1 MVSLAGVMLLA
12 AWLNLWQLAQNGYGN
27 TYYAVAVQSMLRSW
41 HNFFFASYDAGGFIT
56 VDKPALG
63 LWVQTASAWLFG
75 FNGLSLILPEVLA
88 GLGTV
93 LVVYYLTRRA
103 FGPFAGIVAGL
114 VTSLTP
120 IAVAV
125 QRVNNLDAILE
136 FVLVLAAWAVI
147 RAAETGRLWQLM
159 LAVAL
164 VGLGFNVKMLEA
176 FVVLPAFYLLY
187 FFTARTG
194 WWRRVAHLGVA
205 TVVLAVVSLSW

>member
-75 FNGLSLILPEVLA
+75 FNGFALILPEVLA
-88 GLGTV
+88 GLGGV
-93 LVVYYLTRRA
+93 AIVYYLVRRL
-103 FGPFAGIVAGL
+103 FGPIAGL
-114 VTSLTP
+114 VGALAMALTP

-125 QRVNNLDAILE
+125 QRTNDLDAILM
-136 FVLVLAAWAVI
+136 FTLVLAAWA
-147 RAAETGRLWQLM
+147 
-159 LAVAL
+159 
-164 VGLGFNVKMLEA
+164 
-176 FVVLPAFYLLY
+176 
-187 FFTARTG
+187 
-194 WWRRVAHLGVA
+194 
-205 TVVLAVVSLSW
+205 